1 LGEEIDSSGCRKSA
15 VSGMKA
21 DSRQIGADQMQ
32 IPSGAE
38 ARGLIHCSKYGLKP
52 VPFKQLK
59 PVPFTTAAIAI
70 ALILVCGSSAGL
82 MAQDAGTNQAAP
94 ASQAAPVDQAA
105 AAPAGSGQNGE
116 VQVGTQG
123 PIAIVSLEGK
133 GGNGAPTVTGAL
145 EVSKGKAVIAASGSV
160 MAGDRTT
167 EVTLPHR
174 GVLRVC
180 ASTTV
185 KLASDASVPAGEV
198 PGLMMAIDH
207 GAVEVSFAT
216 GRNADIL
223 MTPDFRIL
231 IGGPG
236 AAEVKVR
243 LGQGGDTC
251 VDNAGVNAP
260 YVLVTSVFDGGSY
273 RVQPGQRVMF
283 QHGSLHEVVD
293 QEKEPCGCPPDAEPK
308 ANEFPLAQSEGL
320 TAQAPPVTSAA
331 AGHAAETAGTLAYNG
346 EEHAAKAVVQP
357 EDTGKTAAPAGAP
370 QTVAPVKKKG
380 GFFGAVGRFF
390 KKLFGAE

>member
-1 LGEEIDSSGCRKSA
+1 LE
-15 VSGMKA
+15 V
-21 DSRQIGADQMQ
+21 QQ
-32 IPSGAE
+32 
-38 ARGLIHCSKYGLKP
+38 GLKP
-52 VPFKQLK
+52 SVYLNADAARLK
-59 PVPFTTAAIAI
+59 PCPVTERS
-70 ALILVCGSSAGL
+70 ALLRLALCFCVFACSATL
-82 MAQDAGTNQAAP
+82 RAQDAAGSQAGGGQAAP
-94 ASQAAPVDQAA
+94 TGTAPEEA
-105 AAPAGSGQNGE
+105 
-116 VQVGTQG
+116 G

-133 GGNGAPTVTGAL
+133 GANGAPTVTGAL
-145 EVSKGKAVIAASGSV
+145 EVTKGKAVIVASGAV
-160 MAGDRTT
+160 TAGDRTT

-185 KLASDASVPAGEV
+185 KLASDSSVPAGEV

-207 GAVEVSFAT
+207 GALEASFAT
-216 GRNADIL
+216 GRNSDIV

-260 YVLVTSVFDGGSY
+260 YVLVTSVFDGGAY

-320 TAQAPPVTSAA
+320 AAKAPPVTSAVTA
-331 AGHAAETAGTLAYNG
+331 EHAAATSGMLAYNG
-346 EEHAAKAVVQP
+346 EEHAAKPLVA
-357 EDTGKTAAPAGAP
+357 DDASKTAAAVSSAPTAVPA
-370 QTVAPVKKKG
+370 KKKG

>member
-1 LGEEIDSSGCRKSA
+1 
-15 VSGMKA
+15 M
-21 DSRQIGADQMQ
+21 
-32 IPSGAE
+32 
-38 ARGLIHCSKYGLKP
+38 
-52 VPFKQLK
+52 
-59 PVPFTTAAIAI
+59 
-70 ALILVCGSSAGL
+70 
-82 MAQDAGTNQAAP
+82 
-94 ASQAAPVDQAA
+94 
-105 AAPAGSGQNGE
+105 
-116 VQVGTQG
+116 G
-123 PIAIVSLEGK
+123 PIAIVPLEGK
-133 GGNGAPTVTGAL
+133 GANAPTVTGAL
-145 EVSKGKAVIAASGSV
+145 EVAKGRAVIAANGAV
-160 MAGDRTT
+160 TAGDRTT

-185 KLASDASVPAGEV
+185 KLASDTSVPAGEV

-207 GAVEVSFAT
+207 GAIEASFAT
-216 GRNADIL
+216 GRNSDIV

-260 YVLVTSVFDGGSY
+260 YVLVTSVFDGGAY

-283 QHGSLHEVVD
+283 QHGNLHEVVD

-320 TAQAPPVTSAA
+320 TVQAPPVTSAA
-331 AGHAAETAGTLAYNG
+331 AAGHAAETSGTLAYNG
-346 EEHAAKAVVQP
+346 EEHAAKSTQTDDAS
-357 EDTGKTAAPAGAP
+357 KTAAPASAP
-370 QTVAPVKKKG
+370 ASVAPVKKKG
-380 GFFGAVGRFF
+380 GFFGAIGRFF